1 VHMAGHHYKD
11 QVLNGWYGMLGG
23 MEDVWE
29 KGDLQRDLN
38 VEVRRWWEEKGYVR

>member
-1 VHMAGHHYKD
+1 MAGHHYKD
-11 QVLNGWYGMLGG
+11 QVLNGWYDMLGG